1 MNDFLLTPVASGL
14 TPGGNPSWLKNAF
27 KFGDY
32 ILQYDGPGPEL
43 YGETGVYINGYILP
57 RNHIFNDYAGNDPC
71 RSIASLYM
79 KFGKEFIRYIKG
91 YFVIIIFSKGSI
103 DVYFDH
109 TGLFRAFYVIKGREI
124 FISGSVK
131 LLMEAGIS
139 LEFDEVSL
147 CLQSLFHRVPLHYTV
162 FRGISKTVYG
172 DCFVIQKAGVTHG
185 QHWNPGDLLE
195 GNTAGKSPGIKEF
208 ADLFRK
214 NLSNFNRYLN
224 PDNHYITLTGGK
236 DSRTILAA
244 LLSNGITPAG
254 LTYGNE
260 KSSDAVYSKLLA
272 DACGMEHLTVSPPGT
287 KEWFQ
292 SEAERIVATY
302 NPEINIHRSHRF
314 YAFLRAAE
322 SCSGSTAFY
331 TGYLGGELLAGVF
344 NDDLIFTDFQTQSWK
359 SGNPSGLKER
369 LFDYFHS
376 SDLSIIGA
384 INERLEAMRSMDN
397 TYSRLMK
404 SFYGIFETGIPHH
417 SQDVFLS
424 GKNWR
429 YPYPVFLDT
438 EFLEMLFRSRYNFL
452 DAAKRTP
459 DPLRKYNL
467 YTLNM
472 RIQHMLYPELDDI
485 PFGKKGSYST
495 REYLRGPVYWYA
507 LRGYRYLTDRSK
519 YPPSFA
525 YGNSYREFLE
535 EGLAKV
541 RASQSVIKDIYD
553 IDRALIKLKQIPGLT
568 SEKFY
573 HRYSN
578 IIMFHI
584 LDQKLK
590 DEIQNS
596 HFQK

>member
-1 MNDFLLTPVASGL
+1 MNDFLLSPAASGL
-14 TPGGNPSWLKNAF
+14 TPDGTPSWLQHTF
-27 KFGDY
+27 RSGDY
-32 ILQYDGPGPEL
+32 ILQYDGQGPEL

-57 RNHIFNDYAGNDPC
+57 RNNIFNDYAGNDQY
-71 RSIASLYM
+71 RTVASLYM
-79 KFGKEFIRYIKG
+79 KFGSEFIRYIKG
-91 YFVIIIFSKGSI
+91 YFIIIIFSKGTI

-109 TGLFRAFYVIKGREI
+109 TGLFRAFYVIKSREI
-124 FISGSVK
+124 FISGSVR
-131 LLMEAGIS
+131 LLMKAGIN
-139 LEFDEVSL
+139 LEFDDVSL
-147 CLQSLFHRVPLHYTV
+147 RLQSLFHRVPLSYTV
-162 FRGISKTVYG
+162 FRGISKTVCG
-172 DCFVIQKAGVTHG
+172 DCFVIQKTGVTHG
-185 QHWNPGDLLE
+185 RHWKPEDLLE
-195 GNTAGKSPGIKEF
+195 GNTAGKSHGVEDF
-208 ADLFRK
+208 AELFRE
-214 NLSNFNRYLN
+214 NLNNFNRYLN

-236 DSRTILAA
+236 DSRTILVA
-244 LLSNGITPAG
+244 LLSNGIKPAG

-260 KSSDAVYSKLLA
+260 KSSDAVYSKLIA
-272 DACGMEHLTVSPPGT
+272 DACRIEHLTVSPPGT
-287 KEWFQ
+287 REWFQ
-292 SEAERIVATY
+292 AEAERIVATY

-314 YAFLRAAE
+314 YAFSRAAG

-331 TGYLGGELLAGVF
+331 TGYLGGEMLAGVF

-359 SGNPSGLKER
+359 AGYLSGLKER
-369 LFDYFHS
+369 LSDYFHS
-376 SDLSIIGA
+376 PDPSIVGA
-384 INERLEAMRSMDN
+384 IKERLEEMRSLDN
-397 TYSRLMK
+397 TNPRLLK

-424 GKNWR
+424 GKYWR

-438 EFLEMLFRSRYNFL
+438 EFLEMLFSSRYNFL
-452 DAAKRTP
+452 EAAKRKP
-459 DPLRKYNL
+459 EPLRKYNL
-467 YTLNM
+467 YTLNL
-472 RIQHMLYPELDDI
+472 RIQHLLFPEFDDI

-495 REYLRGPVYWYA
+495 REYLRGPVYWYT

-525 YGNSYREFLE
+525 YGSSYREFLYD
-535 EGLAKV
+535 GLTRV

-553 IDRALIKLKQIPGLT
+553 IGRALMQLRQIPGLT
-568 SEKFY
+568 SEKFF